1 MKPSGVITLTT
12 DFGLSDPYVAMMK
25 GVILTINPTA
35 NLVDLSHLIG
45 AGAILQAAS
54 LIHESFLFFPPGS
67 IHIGVVDPGVGSKR
81 RLLALKAQE
90 HFFVGPDNGLFWP
103 VIQDSKDVKI
113 VQLTERK
120 YFLPRVSQ
128 TFHGREIFA
137 PVAAHLSAGI
147 ALELMGVDMNDPVPL
162 DYPQPLLKDGF
173 LYGRIMRVDNFG
185 NLITNI
191 QHRELEQFLKS
202 SQPFIEVGKL
212 AIKGLSF
219 IYADADE
226 GEPLAQVNSSGH
238 LEIAVNMGRA
248 SEYLGLD
255 TGEIIGTVVKIGIL

>member
-1 MKPSGVITLTT
+1 MKPSGILTLTT
-12 DFGLSDPYVAMMK
+12 DFGLVDPYVAMMK
-25 GVILTINPTA
+25 GVILSINPNA
-35 NLVDLSHLIG
+35 NLVDLSHLIS

-81 RLLALKAQE
+81 RLIALKAQE

-103 VIQDSKDVKI
+103 VIRDSKNVKI

-120 YFLPRVSQ
+120 YFLPRVSR

-137 PVAAHLSAGI
+137 PVVAHISKGV
-147 ALELMGVDMNDPVPL
+147 ALESMGEDIDDPVPL
-162 DYPQPLLKDGF
+162 EYPQPLLKDGF

-191 QHRELEQFLKS
+191 HHRELERFVKS
-202 SQPFIEVGKL
+202 SQPLIEVGKL
-212 AIKGLSF
+212 TIRGLSL
-219 IYADADE
+219 IYSDADE
-226 GEPLAQVNSSGH
+226 GEPLAQINSSGH

-248 SEYLGLD
+248 SEYIGFD
-255 TGEIIGTVVKIGIL
+255 TGEILGAVVKIGIL